1 MKRQYEIVLINM
13 DDKANNSLSGD
24 TIDIRYTKHSAHK
37 SLENILKRIIRKNED
52 VNSNVFYLA
61 ILEYTD
67 DDNTGDFVYEAGLN
81 YDYFAPCYSRLNDE
95 HVWKER
101 C

>member
-13 DDKANNSLSGD
+13 DDKANNSLSED
-24 TIDIRYTKHSAHK
+24 TIDVRYTKHSAHK
-37 SLENILKRIIRKNED
+37 SLENILKRIIRKNKD

-61 ILEYTD
+61 VLEYTD

-81 YDYFAPCYSRLNDE
+81 YDYFTPCYSRLNDE
-95 HVWKER
+95 HVWKKI